1 MEPEDDE
8 SETTDTES
16 YAPLDDRP
24 HGPSLRRLLVLVVV
38 PIGLVGLLAASI
50 WTLASW
56 WEETEGASADRPR
69 TARAARRR
77 GTALF
82 PFPYTTVRC
91 PVGRALDGWD
101 GLRVEQLVREGET
114 RRLAEIPFEIA
125 GTDLVIEHPD
135 PDGIAALHWGRHRN
149 RGRAVF
155 EWETVG
161 STVRCTF
168 QEPLPSP
175 RNAPIL
181 GHVIGAELLPD
192 GAVTLEGCDATQ
204 SDPVGVDGSFFLP
217 TTGEGCR
224 LRAWRSSG
232 VLRVP
237 GPWVAVSPQSG
248 REVEVTLTVPTWEPA
263 GMGVNIRPEP
273 EGMRITIV
281 HEGTPAEDA
290 GLAPGDLV
298 LSVDGV
304 TTEGM
309 DLDTFLQLGLGPEGS
324 EVELAI
330 RDAEGN
336 TEVVVLHRAVL
347 ALEP

>member
-1 MEPEDDE
+1 VEPEDDD

-16 YAPLDDRP
+16 YAPVVP
-24 HGPSLRRLLVLVVV
+24 HGPSLRRLLLLVLI
-38 PIGLVGLLAASI
+38 PIGIVLLLAAVVS
-50 WTLASW
+50 TLASW
-56 WEETEGASADRPR
+56 WEETGAMSGDRSRASRSASR
-69 TARAARRR
+69 TGPAPFSF
-77 GTALF
+77 AL
-82 PFPYTTVRC
+82 TTVRC

-101 GLRVEQLVREGET
+101 GLRVEQLVRDGET
-114 RRLAEIPFEIA
+114 RRLSEIPFEID

-155 EWETVG
+155 EWETLG
-161 STVRCTF
+161 SSVRCSF
-168 QEPLPSP
+168 QEPLPTP

-192 GAVTLEGCDATQ
+192 GAVTLEGCGATQ

-263 GMGVNIRPEP
+263 GLGVNIRPEP
-273 EGMRITIV
+273 GGMRITIV

-298 LSVDGV
+298 IAVDGV
-304 TTEGM
+304 STEGM
-309 DLDTFLQLGLGPEGS
+309 DLDAFLQLGLGPEGS

-336 TEVVVLHRAVL
+336 IDVVMIHRAVL

>member
-8 SETTDTES
+8 SETTDSES
-16 YAPLDDRP
+16 YTPVLDRP
-24 HGPSLRRLLVLVVV
+24 HGPSLRRLLVLVLV
-38 PIGLVGLLAASI
+38 PVAVLALLAGAVFA
-50 WTLASW
+50 LASW
-56 WEETEGASADRPR
+56 WEETGTMGVDRPR
-69 TARAARRR
+69 GPRASRRRAA
-77 GTALF
+77 G
-82 PFPYTTVRC
+82 PFTYEFTTVRC

-101 GLRVEQLVREGET
+101 SIRVEQLVDDGEM
-114 RRLAEIPFEIA
+114 RRLAEIQFEIV
-125 GTDLVIEHPD
+125 GTDLVIDHPD
-135 PDGIAALHWGRHRN
+135 PEGIAALHWGRHRN

-161 STVRCTF
+161 SSVRCTF
-168 QEPLPSP
+168 QEPLPPP

-192 GAVTLEGCDATQ
+192 GAVTLEGCGATQ
-204 SDPVGVDGSFFLP
+204 SDPVGVDGSFFLT
-217 TTGEGCR
+217 TTGDGCR

-248 REVEVTLTVPTWEPA
+248 REIEVTLAVPTWEPA

-290 GLAPGDLV
+290 GLAAGDLV
-298 LSVDGV
+298 VSVDGV
-304 TTEGM
+304 STAGM
-309 DLDTFLQLGLGPEGS
+309 DLDTFLQHGLGPEGS
-324 EVELAI
+324 VVELEV

-336 TEVVVLHRAVL
+336 TELVSLHRAVL
-347 ALEP
+347 AIEP